1 MKKSKRFC
9 HPISL
14 SKQSSIFRKPK
25 YSSAIPSPPNSK
37 QKISFVA
44 VSPKREMN
52 NNNYSSNNNNNNNN
66 DSFLLKQKY
75 FHKANRLKST
85 SNYFSFINPCSICSL
100 KKKQSVHNNNN
111 NNNQNSSNKSQL
123 LLSSSE
129 MYSNIKERS
138 INHYQDITIHN
149 IKHKNV

>member
-44 VSPKREMN
+44 VSPKREIN
-52 NNNYSSNNNNNNNN
+52 NNNYSCNNNNN
-66 DSFLLKQKY
+66 DSFLLKHHITHTPVKS
-75 FHKANRLKST
+75 FHNFQCCRL
-85 SNYFSFINPCSICSL
+85 
-100 KKKQSVHNNNN
+100 
-111 NNNQNSSNKSQL
+111 SQ
-123 LLSSSE
+123 
-129 MYSNIKERS
+129 
-138 INHYQDITIHN
+138 
-149 IKHKNV
+149 